1 MKPPIYGLLMKYAQK
16 QKIKFCTPG
25 HKGKILMKTDNLCK
39 IDVENIYHSDINFDL
54 KAAIAKSEDEMSG
67 IFGSSKSY
75 FLTAGSSAGIY
86 ASLASL
92 CNPGDK
98 IIVDP
103 ECDKAVI
110 NAITILALQP
120 VFLKRS
126 YCSKYSINGG
136 IATSEAEYAI
146 ENNSDAKLVILTSPT
161 YYGVCTSIKKIA
173 DIAHQGNM
181 LVMVDESFGA
191 HMNFINSAPPTAL
204 ECGADITVHS
214 LSKTLGGFVGSGI
227 LHLAQSIDAS
237 VAATIEANLDIYQ
250 GGCKSS
256 AMLCATENI
265 LLYAF
270 ANSGKYH
277 SLYKEIERGR
287 QIILNKSDIMWFDTE
302 YNNGCD
308 IHATDKTKIVLN
320 FSKYSITANEVS
332 RILYT
337 KYGIESDYS
346 DEDNVVFSVSLYNT
360 ASEIRKLVNSC
371 LNISKLLTPAEITES
386 EEEYQTDLFDEG
398 PKVVMSPYKA
408 FYCSGEWAELD
419 SAVGKICRKPVCKM
433 PSGTP
438 IIIPGEKIS
447 AAQTDAI
454 KGLIAHGVEIHGL
467 SEIKQI
473 EVLSLSDSFYF

>member
-1 MKPPIYGLLMKYAQK
+1 
-16 QKIKFCTPG
+16 
-25 HKGKILMKTDNLCK
+25 
-39 IDVENIYHSDINFDL
+39 
-54 KAAIAKSEDEMSG
+54 
-67 IFGSSKSY
+67 
-75 FLTAGSSAGIY
+75 
-86 ASLASL
+86 
-92 CNPGDK
+92 
-98 IIVDP
+98 
-103 ECDKAVI
+103 
-110 NAITILALQP
+110 
-120 VFLKRS
+120 
-126 YCSKYSINGG
+126 
-136 IATSEAEYAI
+136 
-146 ENNSDAKLVILTSPT
+146 
-161 YYGVCTSIKKIA
+161 
-173 DIAHQGNM
+173 
-181 LVMVDESFGA
+181 
-191 HMNFINSAPPTAL
+191 
-204 ECGADITVHS
+204 
-214 LSKTLGGFVGSGI
+214 
-227 LHLAQSIDAS
+227 
-237 VAATIEANLDIYQ
+237 
-250 GGCKSS
+250 
-256 AMLCATENI
+256 
-265 LLYAF
+265 
-270 ANSGKYH
+270 
-277 SLYKEIERGR
+277 
-287 QIILNKSDIMWFDTE
+287 MWFDTE

-332 RILYT
+332 RMLYT

-371 LNISKLLTPAEITES
+371 LNISKLLTPADIAES